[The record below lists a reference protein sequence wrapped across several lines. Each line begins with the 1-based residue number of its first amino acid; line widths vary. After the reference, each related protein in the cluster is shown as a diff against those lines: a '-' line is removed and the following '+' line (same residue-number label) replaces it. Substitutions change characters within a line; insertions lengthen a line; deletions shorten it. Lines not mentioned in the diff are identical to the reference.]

1 MPKSSAL
8 LNVITLT
15 NYVQKTLIMRKP
27 QTFKTMLFIVITV
40 IAIPSQSQ
48 SLRTEDPDLI
58 TLAEKAPFGWVAKK
72 DLPEYLHKQI
82 PPGCNGLYIEPK
94 PKNDTSTLSQDL
106 QTLDL
111 VVEADKAQI
120 IDGETATLEG
130 RVIVSQGDRSISAEK
145 MSYERSIDRAS
156 LEENVTIRQPGML
169 IHGEFAEVSTTQN
182 KSTFDDASFILQENK
197 VRGGARSVRQV
208 SDTKIEL
215 LDGHI
220 TSCEPGNESWI
231 LEGEKLTIDR
241 ETSQGTGKNVKLK
254 VGGIPI
260 FYLPYISFP
269 VGDQRRT
276 GFLFPS
282 IGSSDDGGLD
292 VSVPY
297 YWNLAPNYDA
307 TLTPRFI
314 SGRGSMLEFETRYLN
329 RWMRTSAGIAFLPD
343 DEGSQDKDLDN
354 LIEEG
359 EITEE
364 QARPNRGSNRWLTQ
378 FEQNGGT
385 THGWY
390 TRTSYTR
397 VSDEDYFR
405 DLGTSSLSVSSKS
418 FLDQLVEVGYQFDNW
433 KVSSLAQSQQVLLI
447 DLDSP
452 YRKLPQIDVNG
463 RYRINN
469 WTISLNN
476 RYTQFR
482 HRSDDPKFIE
492 GNRINTDYR
501 FSWET
506 RYPWGYFSPEIGHK
520 SLFYHLLD
528 RNLANGT
535 LRQISLDAPQATID
549 MGLIFEHSPGK
560 FRQTLEPRVYYLYR
574 KFKNHKEL
582 FDIGGDSDLNI
593 NFDTSERTFS
603 YGQLYRDS
611 RFIGGDRL
619 DDANQV
625 TIGLTSRW
633 ENNGNGREMFNVS
646 AGQIF
651 HFTDRK
657 VTLAGNLSDDE
668 TEDSSEFASELKVYL
683 GRRTELYANAIFDTE
698 SRRVNRGSA
707 GINYASTNYQKLINF
722 SYSFLRDL
730 DAPPVLDNVASKDI
744 DQLDFSFVY
753 PLAKQWSIMGRA
765 NYDFQNEQE
774 LETFLGFEYND
785 CCYRLR
791 FLARRWL
798 DSNIANLVVD
808 EDSQYDQGIF
818 FEVHFKGLG
827 GSGAKANSIL
837 NDGIFGYKNR
847 ERLIQ

>member
-1 MPKSSAL
+1 MPKSFAL
-8 LNVITLT
+8 LNLIVLATKAKIRHRRTFSWQRTIVSTLLMSVAVAT
-15 NYVQKTLIMRKP
+15 
-27 QTFKTMLFIVITV
+27 
-40 IAIPSQSQ
+40 QSQ
-48 SLRTEDPDLI
+48 SLRTEDPELLSI
-58 TLAEKAPFGWVAKK
+58 AEKMPFGWVPKEK
-72 DLPEYLHKQI
+72 LPENLHKHI
-82 PPGCNGLYIEPK
+82 PAGCNGLYIEPK
-94 PKNDTSTLSQDL
+94 PKRDAKTLSQDL
-106 QTLDL
+106 RTLDL
-111 VVEADKAQI
+111 VVEADNAQI
-120 IDGETATLEG
+120 TDGDKATLEG
-130 RVIVSQGDRSISAEK
+130 DVVVSQGDRSISAEK
-145 MSYERSIDRAS
+145 MSYQRSAERAELQDG
-156 LEENVTIRQPGML
+156 VTIRQPGML
-169 IHGEFAEVSTTQN
+169 IQGEFAEVSTTQH
-182 KSTFDDASFILQENK
+182 KSTFDEATFILQENK
-197 VRGGARSVRQV
+197 IRGGADSVRQI

-215 LDGHI
+215 LGGHV

-241 ETSQGTGKNVKLK
+241 ETSQGTGKNVRLKL
-254 VGGIPI
+254 GGVPV

-314 SGRGSMLEFETRYLN
+314 SSRGSMLEFETRYLN
-329 RWMRTSAGIAFLPD
+329 RWMRTNAGFALLPD
-343 DEGSQDKDLDN
+343 DGGSQDEDLDN
-354 LIEEG
+354 LIEQG
-359 EITEE
+359 ELTEE
-364 QARPNRGSNRWLTQ
+364 EARPNKGSNRWLIQ
-378 FEQNGGT
+378 LEQNGGK

-390 TRTSYTR
+390 TRASYAR

-405 DLGTSSLSVSSKS
+405 DLGTSSLSVTSQS

-433 KVSSLAQSQQVLLI
+433 KVSSLAQSQQVLLL
-447 DLDSP
+447 DLTAP

-463 RYRINN
+463 RYRIDDL
-469 WTISLNN
+469 TITLNN
-476 RYTQFR
+476 RYTKFR
-482 HRSDDPKFIE
+482 HRLNDPTIIT
-492 GNRINTDYR
+492 GDRINSDYR
-501 FSWET
+501 FRWEK

-520 SLFYHLLD
+520 SLFYKLSD
-528 RNLANGT
+528 
-535 LRQISLDAPQATID
+535 QSLVTSEQRHVGLHTPQASVD
-549 MGLIFEHSPGK
+549 MGLVFEHRPGL
-560 FRQTLEPRVYYLYR
+560 FRQTIEPRIFYLYR
-574 KFKNHKEL
+574 KFRSHDEL
-582 FDIGGDSDLNI
+582 FGIGGSDIDI
-593 NFDTSERTFS
+593 NFDTTERTFS
-603 YGQLYRDS
+603 YSQLYRDS

-625 TIGLTSRW
+625 TIGVTSRW
-633 ENNGNGREMFNVS
+633 ENNADGRELFSVS

-657 VTLAGNLSDDE
+657 VTLAGSLSDDE
-668 TEDSSEFASELKVYL
+668 TDDSSEFASEAKLYIA
-683 GRRTELYANAIFDTE
+683 RRTELYANAIYDTA
-698 SRRVNRGSA
+698 SRRINRGSA
-707 GINYASTNYQKLINF
+707 GINFASQDYQRLINF

-730 DAPPVLDNVASKDI
+730 DAPVQDNIASKDI
-744 DQLDFSFVY
+744 DQLDFSFAY
-753 PLAKQWSIMGRA
+753 PIAKQWSVMGRA
-765 NYDFQNEQE
+765 NYDFQNKQE

-837 NDGIFGYKNR
+837 NDGIFGYENR
-847 ERLIQ
+847 ERLLQ